1 MTNSIVNFK
10 LDTNQVEQ
18 KLQKEAR
25 TMNQIAE
32 PLKIKKTT
40 FKNRIIK
47 GAMSEALANQAGQPN
62 HLHLGLYEAW
72 AKGGLGCAITGNVM
86 VDYRAKNE
94 PGVVVMETERDL
106 TKLKEWADV
115 GKKYGMV
122 QLIQLSHPGR
132 QCPKGLNKETVAP
145 SAVPF
150 SSLLATT
157 FATPRVL
164 REDEILDI
172 IQRFATSAVICEK
185 AGFEG
190 IQLHGAHGYLISE
203 FLSPLTNKRSDQWGG
218 SIENRM
224 RFLLEIYKAVR
235 AATSDDFIISVK
247 LNSADFQR
255 GGITEEEVVA
265 VFKAIDAAGIDLIEI
280 SGGTYEA
287 PAMAGAKAE
296 KRKQSSI
303 AREAYFLDFAEKI
316 RKEVKCHLMVTGGF
330 RTVVGMNAALDS
342 GACEFIGIAR
352 PLAVETDLTD
362 RLIAG
367 KDVRYAVEQIK
378 TGIPFVDKM
387 AIMEIIWYA
396 AQFKAIGE
404 GKKPNPKLSPF
415 KVFLGYAKNNIK
427 AVVQGRINSR
437 KSA

>member
-1 MTNSIVNFK
+1 MSHIAAS
-10 LDTNQVEQ
+10 
-18 KLQKEAR
+18 LQIR
-25 TMNQIAE
+25 N
-32 PLKIKKTT
+32 TT

-47 GAMSEALANQAGQPN
+47 GAMSEALANHAGQPN
-62 HLHLGLYEAW
+62 RLHLGLYEAW

-94 PGVVVMETERDL
+94 PGVVVVESERDMAEL
-106 TKLKEWADV
+106 SQWAAL
-115 GKKYGMV
+115 GKQYGMV
-122 QLIQLSHPGR
+122 QLVQLSHPGR

-150 SSLLATT
+150 SPMLATT
-157 FATPRVL
+157 FGTPREL

-172 IQRFATSAVICEK
+172 IQRFARAAQICEK

-190 IQLHGAHGYLISE
+190 VQLHGAHGYLISQ
-203 FLSPLTNKRSDQWGG
+203 FLSPLTNKRQAQWGG

-224 RFLLEIYKAVR
+224 RFLLEIYQAVR
-235 AATSDDFIISVK
+235 AATSDNFIISVK

-255 GGITEEEVVA
+255 GGITEEDVIA

-287 PAMAGAKAE
+287 PAMAGAKE
-296 KRKQSSI
+296 DKRKASTI

-316 RKEVKCHLMVTGGF
+316 RQQVSCHLMVTGGF
-330 RTVVGMNAALDS
+330 RTAQGMNAALDS
-342 GACEFIGIAR
+342 GACDFIGIAR
-352 PLAVETDLTD
+352 PFAVETDLTE
-362 RLIAG
+362 RLLVG
-367 KDVRYAVEQIK
+367 QDVLYAVDKNK
-378 TGIPFVDKM
+378 TGIPMVDKM

-396 AQFKAIGE
+396 AQFKTIAQ
-404 GKKPNPKLSPF
+404 GKRPNPKLSPL
-415 KVFLGYAKNNIK
+415 KVFFHYVKGNLK
-427 AVVQGRINSR
+427 AVIQGQINSR

>member
-1 MTNSIVNFK
+1 MSH
-10 LDTNQVEQ
+10 LA
-18 KLQKEAR
+18 EA
-25 TMNQIAE
+25 
-32 PLKIKKTT
+32 TT
-40 FKNRIIK
+40 IRNIPFKNRIIK
-47 GAMSEALANQAGQPN
+47 AAMSEALANDAGQPSQ
-62 HLHLGLYEAW
+62 LHFNLYEAW

-86 VDYRAKNE
+86 VDFRAKNE
-94 PGVVVMETERDL
+94 PGVVVIESERDL
-106 TKLKEWADV
+106 AQLKQWAEV
-115 GKKYGMV
+115 GKRHGMV

-150 SSLLATT
+150 SPMLATT
-157 FATPRVL
+157 FGTPREL

-172 IQRFATSAVICEK
+172 IQRFATSAQICEK

-190 IQLHGAHGYLISE
+190 VQLHGAHGYLISQ
-203 FLSPLTNKRSDQWGG
+203 FLSPLTNKRQDQWGG
-218 SIENRM
+218 PIENRM

-235 AATSDDFIISVK
+235 AVTSDQFIISVK

-255 GGITEEEVVA
+255 GGITEDEVVA

-287 PAMAGAKAE
+287 PAMAGAKAD
-296 KRKQSSI
+296 KRKVSTI
-303 AREAYFLDFAEKI
+303 AREAYFLDFAEQI
-316 RKEVKCHLMVTGGF
+316 RQQVKCHLMVTGGF
-330 RTVVGMNAALDS
+330 RTVAGMNAALDS

-367 KDVRYAVEQIK
+367 HDVRYAVDKIK
-378 TGIPFVDKM
+378 TGIPMVDKM

-396 AQFKAIGE
+396 AQFKDIAQ
-404 GKKPNPKLSPF
+404 GKRPNPKLSPL
-415 KVFLGYAKNNIK
+415 KVFFKYAKGNITAIIK
-427 AVVQGRINSR
+427 GQINSR
-437 KSA
+437 RSA

>member
-1 MTNSIVNFK
+1 MSH
-10 LDTNQVEQ
+10 LA
-18 KLQKEAR
+18 EA
-25 TMNQIAE
+25 
-32 PLKIKKTT
+32 TT
-40 FKNRIIK
+40 IRNIIFKNRIIK
-47 GAMSEALANQAGQPN
+47 GAMSEALANDAGQPSQ
-62 HLHLGLYEAW
+62 LHFNLYEAW

-86 VDYRAKNE
+86 VDFRAKNE
-94 PGVVVMETERDL
+94 PGVVVIESERDL
-106 TKLKEWADV
+106 AQLKQWAEV
-115 GKKYGMV
+115 GKRYGMV

-150 SSLLATT
+150 SPMLATT
-157 FATPRVL
+157 FGTPREL

-172 IQRFATSAVICEK
+172 IQRFATSAQICEK

-190 IQLHGAHGYLISE
+190 VQLHGAHGYLISQ
-203 FLSPLTNKRSDQWGG
+203 FLSPLTNKRQDQWGG

-224 RFLLEIYKAVR
+224 RFLLEIYKAIR
-235 AATSDDFIISVK
+235 AATSDQFIISVK

-287 PAMAGAKAE
+287 PAMAGVKAE
-296 KRKQSSI
+296 KRKASTI

-330 RTVVGMNAALDS
+330 RTVEGMNAALDS
-342 GACEFIGIAR
+342 GACDFIGIAR

-367 KDVRYAVEQIK
+367 QDVRYAVDKIK
-378 TGIPFVDKM
+378 TGIPMVDKM

-396 AQFKAIGE
+396 AQFKDIAQ
-404 GKKPNPKLSPF
+404 GKRPNPKLSPL
-415 KVFLGYAKNNIK
+415 KVFFKYAKGNITAIIK
-427 AVVQGRINSR
+427 GQINSR
-437 KSA
+437 RSA

>member
-1 MTNSIVNFK
+1 MS
-10 LDTNQVEQ
+10 
-18 KLQKEAR
+18 
-25 TMNQIAE
+25 QIADS
-32 PLKIKKTT
+32 IQIRNTI

-47 GAMSEALANQAGQPN
+47 GAMSEALANDAGQPN
-62 HLHLGLYEAW
+62 DLLIGLYEAW

-86 VDYRAKNE
+86 VNVGAKNE
-94 PGVVVMETERDL
+94 PGVVAIETERDL
-106 TKLKEWADV
+106 EKLKQWAAV
-115 GKKYGMV
+115 GKKHGMV

-150 SSLLATT
+150 SPMLAAM
-157 FATPRVL
+157 FGTPREL
-164 REDEILDI
+164 KHDEILDI
-172 IQRFATSAVICEK
+172 IQRFATAAAVCEK

-190 IQLHGAHGYLISE
+190 VQLHGAHGYLISQ
-203 FLSPLTNKRSDQWGG
+203 FLSPLTNKRTDQWGG

-224 RFLLEIYKAVR
+224 RFLIDAYQAMR
-235 AATSDDFIISVK
+235 DATSENFIISVK

-255 GGITEEEVVA
+255 GGITEEDVIT
-265 VFKAIDAAGIDLIEI
+265 VFKAIDAAGIDIIEI

-296 KRKQSSI
+296 KRKASTI
-303 AREAYFLDFAEKI
+303 AREAYFLEFAEKI
-316 RKEVKCHLMVTGGF
+316 RQHVACKLMVTGGF
-330 RTVVGMNAALDS
+330 RTVEGMNAALQS
-342 GACEFIGIAR
+342 GACDFIGIAR
-352 PLAVETDLTD
+352 PLAVEVDLPE

-367 KDVRYAVEQIK
+367 HDVRYAVNQIK

-396 AQFKAIGE
+396 AQFKAIGQ
-404 GKKPNPKLSPF
+404 GKKPNPKLSPLL
-415 KVFLGYAKNNIK
+415 VFLNYAKGNIK
-427 AVVQGRINSR
+427 AVVKGRVNSR

>member
-1 MTNSIVNFK
+1 MS
-10 LDTNQVEQ
+10 
-18 KLQKEAR
+18 
-25 TMNQIAE
+25 QIAE
-32 PLKIKKTT
+32 QIQIRNTT
-40 FKNRIIK
+40 FQNRVIK
-47 GAMSEALANQAGQPN
+47 GAMSEALANTAGEPN
-62 HLHLGLYEAW
+62 HLHLGLYGAW

-86 VDYRAKNE
+86 VDARAKNE
-94 PGVVVMETERDL
+94 PGVVIVETERDL
-106 TKLKEWADV
+106 AKLKQWADL
-115 GKKYGMV
+115 GKQHGMV

-150 SSLLATT
+150 SAMLATT
-157 FATPRVL
+157 FATPRAL
-164 REDEILDI
+164 REDEILDL
-172 IQRFATSAVICEK
+172 IQRFATSAAICEK

-190 IQLHGAHGYLISE
+190 VQLHGAHGYLISE
-203 FLSPLTNKRSDQWGG
+203 FLSPLTNKRTDQWGG
-218 SIENRM
+218 SIENRT

-235 AATSDDFIISVK
+235 AATSENFIISVK
-247 LNSADFQR
+247 LNSADFQK
-255 GGITEEEVVA
+255 GGITEEEVIS
-265 VFKAIDAAGIDLIEI
+265 VFKAIDEAGIDLIEI

-287 PAMAGAKAE
+287 PAMAGAKSNQ
-296 KRKQSSI
+296 RKESTI

-316 RKEVKCHLMVTGGF
+316 RKEVKCKLMVTGGF
-330 RTVVGMNAALDS
+330 RTVKGMNAALES
-342 GACEFIGIAR
+342 GACDFIGIAR

-367 KDVRYAVEQIK
+367 KDVKYAVNPIK

-404 GKKPNPKLSPF
+404 GKAPNPKLSPL
-415 KVFLGYAKNNIK
+415 KVFLNYAKGNIK
-427 AVVQGRINSR
+427 AIIQGKVNSR

>member
-1 MTNSIVNFK
+1 MSHLAESI
-10 LDTNQVEQ
+10 
-18 KLQKEAR
+18 
-25 TMNQIAE
+25 
-32 PLKIKKTT
+32 KIRGTQ

-47 GAMSEALANQAGQPN
+47 GAMSEALANTQGQPN
-62 HLHLGLYEAW
+62 HLHFGLYEAW

-86 VDYRAKNE
+86 VDLRAKNE
-94 PGVVVMETERDL
+94 PGVVGVENERDL
-106 TKLKEWADV
+106 ALLTQWAEV
-115 GKKYGMV
+115 GKKHGMV
-122 QLIQLSHPGR
+122 QLVQLSHPGR

-150 SSLLATT
+150 SPMLATT
-157 FATPRVL
+157 FGTPRAL

-172 IQRFATSAVICEK
+172 IQRFATAAAVCEK

-190 IQLHGAHGYLISE
+190 VQLHGAHGYLISQ
-203 FLSPLTNKRSDQWGG
+203 FLSPLTNQRSDQWGG

-235 AATSDDFIISVK
+235 AATSDKFIISVK

-255 GGITEEEVVA
+255 GGITEEDVIT
-265 VFKAIDAAGIDLIEI
+265 VFKAIDAAGIDLIEV

-287 PAMAGAKAE
+287 PAMAGAKE
-296 KRKQSSI
+296 DKRKASTI
-303 AREAYFLDFAEKI
+303 AREAYFLDFADKI
-316 RKEVKCHLMVTGGF
+316 RKQVKCHLMVTGGF
-330 RTVVGMNAALDS
+330 RTVEAMNAALDS
-342 GACEFIGIAR
+342 GACEFVGIAR
-352 PLAVETDLTD
+352 PFAVETALAD

-367 KDVRYAVEQIK
+367 QDVRYGVDKIK
-378 TGIPFVDKM
+378 TGIPMVDKM

-404 GKKPNPKLSPF
+404 GKQPNPKLSPL
-415 KVFLGYAKNNIK
+415 KVFFKYLKGNLTAVIK
-427 AVVQGRINSR
+427 GRVNSR

>member
-1 MTNSIVNFK
+1 MSHLAESI
-10 LDTNQVEQ
+10 
-18 KLQKEAR
+18 
-25 TMNQIAE
+25 QIRG
-32 PLKIKKTT
+32 TQ

-47 GAMSEALANQAGQPN
+47 GAMSEALANTQGQPN
-62 HLHLGLYEAW
+62 HLHFGLYEAW

-86 VDYRAKNE
+86 VDLRAKNE
-94 PGVVVMETERDL
+94 PGVVGVESERDL
-106 TKLKEWADV
+106 ALLTQWAEV
-115 GKKYGMV
+115 GKKHGMV
-122 QLIQLSHPGR
+122 QLVQLSHPGR

-150 SSLLATT
+150 SPMLATT
-157 FATPRVL
+157 FGTPRAL

-172 IQRFATSAVICEK
+172 IQRFATAAAVCEK

-190 IQLHGAHGYLISE
+190 VQLHGAHGYLISQ
-203 FLSPLTNKRSDQWGG
+203 FLSPLTNQRNDQWGG
-218 SIENRM
+218 SVENRM

-235 AATSDDFIISVK
+235 AATSDQFIIVVK

-255 GGITEEEVVA
+255 GGITEEDVIT
-265 VFKAIDAAGIDLIEI
+265 VFKAIDAAGIDLIEV

-287 PAMAGAKAE
+287 PAMAGAKE
-296 KRKQSSI
+296 DKRKASTI
-303 AREAYFLDFAEKI
+303 AREAYFLDFADKI

-330 RTVVGMNAALDS
+330 RTVEGMNAALDS
-342 GACEFIGIAR
+342 GACEFVGIAR
-352 PLAVETDLTD
+352 PFAVETALAD

-367 KDVRYAVEQIK
+367 QDVRYGVDKIK
-378 TGIPFVDKM
+378 TGIPMVDKM

-404 GKKPNPKLSPF
+404 GKQPNPKLSPL
-415 KVFLGYAKNNIK
+415 KVFFKYLKGNLTAVIK
-427 AVVQGRINSR
+427 GRVNSR

>member
-1 MTNSIVNFK
+1 MS
-10 LDTNQVEQ
+10 
-18 KLQKEAR
+18 
-25 TMNQIAE
+25 QIADS
-32 PLKIKKTT
+32 IQIRNTI

-47 GAMSEALANQAGQPN
+47 GAMSEALANDAGQPN
-62 HLHLGLYEAW
+62 DLLIGLYEAW

-86 VDYRAKNE
+86 VNVGAKNE
-94 PGVVVMETERDL
+94 PGVVAIETERDL
-106 TKLKEWADV
+106 EKLKQWAAV
-115 GKKYGMV
+115 GKKHGMV

-150 SSLLATT
+150 SPMLAAM
-157 FATPRVL
+157 FGTPREL
-164 REDEILDI
+164 KHDEILDI
-172 IQRFATSAVICEK
+172 IQRFATAAAVCEK

-190 IQLHGAHGYLISE
+190 VQLHGAHGYLISQ
-203 FLSPLTNKRSDQWGG
+203 FLSPLTNKRTDQWGG

-224 RFLLEIYKAVR
+224 RFLIDAYQAVR
-235 AATSDDFIISVK
+235 DATSENFIISVK

-255 GGITEEEVVA
+255 GGITEEDVIT
-265 VFKAIDAAGIDLIEI
+265 VFKAIDAAGIDIIEI

-296 KRKQSSI
+296 KRKASTI
-303 AREAYFLDFAEKI
+303 AREAYFLEFAEKI
-316 RKEVKCHLMVTGGF
+316 RQHVACKLMVTGGF
-330 RTVVGMNAALDS
+330 RTVEGMNAALES
-342 GACEFIGIAR
+342 GACDFIGIAR
-352 PLAVETDLTD
+352 PLAVEVDLPE

-367 KDVRYAVEQIK
+367 HDVRYAVNQIK

-396 AQFKAIGE
+396 AQFKAIGQ
-404 GKKPNPKLSPF
+404 GKKPNPKLSPLL
-415 KVFLGYAKNNIK
+415 VFLNYAKGNIK
-427 AVVQGRINSR
+427 AVVKGRVNSR

>member
-1 MTNSIVNFK
+1 MS
-10 LDTNQVEQ
+10 
-18 KLQKEAR
+18 
-25 TMNQIAE
+25 QIAE
-32 PLKIKKTT
+32 QIQIRNTT
-40 FKNRIIK
+40 FQNRVIK
-47 GAMSEALANQAGQPN
+47 GAMSEALANTAGEPN
-62 HLHLGLYEAW
+62 HLHLGLYGAW

-86 VDYRAKNE
+86 VDARAKNE
-94 PGVVVMETERDL
+94 PGVVIVETERDL
-106 TKLKEWADV
+106 AKLKQWADL
-115 GKKYGMV
+115 GKQHGMV

-150 SSLLATT
+150 SAMLATT
-157 FATPRVL
+157 FATPRAL
-164 REDEILDI
+164 REDEILDL
-172 IQRFATSAVICEK
+172 IQRFATSAAICEK

-190 IQLHGAHGYLISE
+190 VQLHGAHGYLISE
-203 FLSPLTNKRSDQWGG
+203 FLSPLTNKRTDQWGG
-218 SIENRM
+218 SIENRT

-235 AATSDDFIISVK
+235 TATSENFIISVK
-247 LNSADFQR
+247 LNSADFQK
-255 GGITEEEVVA
+255 GGITEEEVIS
-265 VFKAIDAAGIDLIEI
+265 VFKAIDEAGIDLIEI

-287 PAMAGAKAE
+287 PAMAGAKSNQ
-296 KRKQSSI
+296 RKESTI

-316 RKEVKCHLMVTGGF
+316 RKEVKCKLMVTGGF
-330 RTVVGMNAALDS
+330 RTVKGMNAALES
-342 GACEFIGIAR
+342 GACDFIGIAR

-367 KDVRYAVEQIK
+367 QNVKYAVNPIK

-404 GKKPNPKLSPF
+404 GKAPNPKLSPL
-415 KVFLGYAKNNIK
+415 KVFLNYAKGNIK
-427 AVVQGRINSR
+427 AIIQGKVNSR